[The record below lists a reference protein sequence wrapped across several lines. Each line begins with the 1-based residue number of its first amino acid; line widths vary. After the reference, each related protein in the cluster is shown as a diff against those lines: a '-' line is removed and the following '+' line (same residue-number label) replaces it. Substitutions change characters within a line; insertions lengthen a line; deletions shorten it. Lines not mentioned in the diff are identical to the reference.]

1 MGITETA
8 TDGIVSALNRSVTE
22 STGVTIAQAIQT
34 DAALNPG
41 NSGGA
46 LINLQGQLIGI
57 TFAGAEN
64 TQTNTAADG
73 INFAI
78 PSNLVQ
84 TVVQQILQQGTT

>member
-1 MGITETA
+1 ET
-8 TDGIVSALNRSVTE
+8 S
-22 STGVTIAQAIQT
+22 GVTISNAIQT

-57 TFAGAEN
+57 PFAGAQN
-64 TQTNTAADG
+64 SGTNTAADG
-73 INFAI
+73 VNFAI

-84 TVVQQILQQGTT
+84 TGVQQILQQGTT